1 MKGNASRRETPAF
14 TLIELLIVVAIIAI
28 LAAIA
33 VPNFLEAQTR
43 SKISRAK
50 SDQRSLAT
58 AIEAYRVDYNK
69 YPDPY
74 DDFGLSGA
82 VDYIQYLVG
91 LTTPVAYI
99 TSVSLRDPFKPTVA
113 GEIWTSPSYFRADF
127 LGSCWYGN
135 YETGVGRS
143 NWGSYNFFG
152 GFLII
157 SWGPDREVSYLEH
170 YVMDVHIPG
179 WWQAQSWNRIQPRAI
194 DSIYDPTNGTRSI
207 GDIGRSGGMPKIP
220 IILGG

>member
-1 MKGNASRRETPAF
+1 MRRDPRGF

-43 SKISRAK
+43 SKISRVK

-58 AIEAYRVDYNK
+58 ALEAYQVDYNK
-69 YPDPY
+69 YPVPY
-74 DDFGLSGA
+74 DRYGSLSGA
-82 VDYIQYLVG
+82 LDYIQYLPD

-99 TSVSLRDPFKPTVA
+99 TSVSLRDPFKPTLVGA
-113 GEIWTSPSYFRADF
+113 IYTTPDYFRADF
-127 LGSCWYGN
+127 IGSCWYGN
-135 YETGVGRS
+135 FATGVGRS
-143 NWGSYNFFG
+143 NWGSNNFFG

-157 SWGPDREVSYLEH
+157 SWGPDREITYLEH

-179 WWQAQSWNRIQPRAI
+179 WWQAQSYNRIPQSAI
-194 DSIYDPTNGTRSI
+194 DSIYDPTNGTRSL

-220 IILGG
+220 VILGG